1 MQNFSKKVSFKWHHS
16 RIYPPHYVLYYGFYH
31 DVAPLFYTLKYG
43 ILPLTLT
50 RVPVRVSVNQ
60 LNLVSKQIINTN

>member
-31 DVAPLFYTLKYG
+31 DVAPLF
-43 ILPLTLT
+43 IH
-50 RVPVRVSVNQ
+50 
-60 LNLVSKQIINTN
+60 